1 MKNFQMVVAAVLLL
15 VLVNS
20 PGLAQDTSMSFFVTS
35 VGSGDG
41 GNLGGLI
48 GADAHCQQ
56 LAAAV
61 GAGNKTWV
69 AYLSQSQRA
78 VTINARDRIGNGPW
92 YSPTGIKVA
101 DNIEDLHSDSSNVTG
116 RTSLTERGEEVS
128 NHDILTGSQPDGT
141 AFPFP
146 MMDMLDFDDHTMTCG
161 NWASNDSD
169 HWAMIGHSDRDGSV
183 GFSSW
188 NGAHPIRSCNQADGG
203 TGFLFYCFAID

>member
-1 MKNFQMVVAAVLLL
+1 MAQVQRLLAAVMFL
-15 VLVNS
+15 VLANL
-20 PGLAQDTSMSFFVTS
+20 PGLAQDTRMSFFVTS
-35 VGSGDG
+35 AGSGDG

-48 GADAHCQQ
+48 GADSHCQQ
-56 LAAAV
+56 LASAV

-101 DNIEDLHSDSSNVTG
+101 DNVEDLHSDSSNVTG
-116 RTSLTERGEEVS
+116 RTALTERGEAVS

-141 AFPFP
+141 AFPFA
-146 MMDMLDFDDHTMTCG
+146 MMDMLGFDAHTMTCA
-161 NWASNDSD
+161 NWTSNSSD

-188 NGAHPIRSCNQADGG
+188 IGAHPIRSCSEADGG

>member
-1 MKNFQMVVAAVLLL
+1 MKHIQTVSVAVLLL
-15 VLVNS
+15 VLAPLS
-20 PGLAQDTSMSFFVTS
+20 GLAQDTSMSFFVTS
-35 VGSGDG
+35 AGPGDG

-78 VTINARDRIGNGPW
+78 VTIDARDRIGDGPW

-101 DNIEDLHSDSSNVTG
+101 ENVEDLHSDSSNVTA
-116 RTSLTERGEEVS
+116 RTSLTERGEAVS

-141 AFPFP
+141 AFPFA
-146 MMDMLDFDDHTMTCG
+146 MMDMLDFDDHTMTCW
-161 NWASNDSD
+161 NWTSNSSD

-188 NGAHPIRSCNQADGG
+188 NGAHPVRSCSGADGG
-203 TGFLFYCFAID
+203 SGFLFYCFALN

>member
-1 MKNFQMVVAAVLLL
+1 MAQVQRLLAAVMFL
-15 VLVNS
+15 VLANL
-20 PGLAQDTSMSFFVTS
+20 PGLAQDTRMSFFVTS
-35 VGSGDG
+35 AGSGDG

-48 GADAHCQQ
+48 GADSHCQQ
-56 LAAAV
+56 LASAV

-101 DNIEDLHSDSSNVTG
+101 GNVEDLHSDSSNVTG
-116 RTSLTERGEEVS
+116 RTALTERGEAVS

-141 AFPFP
+141 AFPFA
-146 MMDMLDFDDHTMTCG
+146 MMDMLDFDAHTMTCA
-161 NWASNDSD
+161 NWTSNSSD

-188 NGAHPIRSCNQADGG
+188 IGAHPIRSCSEADGG